1 MQVNIQVVD
10 VYIYTRIYTHIYLY
24 IYIYVC
30 VYAKYQLDSNLHQY
44 LRGAALL

>member
-10 VYIYTRIYTHIYLY
+10 VYIYTRIYTHIYL
-24 IYIYVC
+24 YVC